1 MLATSDLP
9 YGSSRYRAALTLE
22 RRFRAYLV
30 VRERLA
36 FDTRFAA
43 PGVGGD
49 FATLYL
55 LLDGAFQLADG
66 PVVRP
71 PVGFM
76 LAESE
81 LERVAPGAPTF
92 RTWGDPAI
100 TFELRV
106 ALDDVCVPVG
116 LGHGPLALSTATW
129 SALQQAH
136 DAFVAGAGT
145 EPTTAKLVRC
155 LVEDGVLA
163 GGVATS
169 IAQTESEAI
178 ARVWSG
184 VKSMLAQH
192 ATATSIE
199 ELAGATGVCER
210 QLRRDVKLLT
220 STFGLPGDGFRDA
233 MKFFRL
239 RTAVIL
245 LSSPDAT
252 ATDVARQV
260 GYHSLE
266 AMGRAFRESNLPA
279 PSVVRDQ
286 VRYERMIR
294 IDEV

>member
-1 MLATSDLP
+1 MLAATSDLT

-43 PGVGGD
+43 PGLGGAC
-49 FATLYL
+49 ATLYL
-55 LLDGAFQLADG
+55 LLGGAFQRADG

-71 PVGFM
+71 PVAFM

-81 LERVAPGAPTF
+81 LERIEPGAPTF

-106 ALDDVCVPVG
+106 ALDDVRAPVG
-116 LGHGPLALSTATW
+116 LGHGPLALSAATW

-136 DAFVAGAGT
+136 DAFVAGDGP
-145 EPTTAKLVRC
+145 EPTTASLVRC
-155 LVEDGVLA
+155 LVDDGVLA
-163 GGVATS
+163 GDVADS
-169 IAQTESEAI
+169 ITPTEPEAI

-184 VKSMLAQH
+184 VKSMFAQH
-192 ATATSIE
+192 ATSMSLD
-199 ELAGATGVCER
+199 ELASATGVCER

-220 STFGLPGDGFRDA
+220 HNFGLPGDGFREA

-260 GYHSLE
+260 GYQSLE
-266 AMGRAFRESNLPA
+266 AMGRAFRDSNLPA

-294 IDEV
+294 